1 LRRFRGI
8 FGGSG
13 TANEM
18 NPAPVTESGHKLR
31 VLYVAY
37 PLLPISQHSAGGAEQ
52 MLLAVEREMHDRGHS
67 TAVAACAGSHVAG
80 ELFATGEGAEAAD
93 QFERRSQEQTRSI
106 LDFLHR
112 GAAKR
117 FDLIHDMS
125 GGFWQHADGLPI
137 PVMATLHLPPQLY
150 KHANFSV
157 IPNCV
162 SFNCVSQ
169 SQMREFRDLPR
180 VLGVAPNGIPVENFS
195 ESLIPTGS
203 REYFLWLGRICEE
216 KGAHTA
222 LDVAHT
228 AGVKL
233 IVAGTVYPFLYHQ
246 KYFAREIIPRLK
258 RAGATAKYVPQPTF
272 AEKVDLIR
280 NARALLITSE
290 VNETSSVVA
299 MEAAACGTPVLA
311 LRRGALPEVVAEG
324 VTGFIVDD
332 ADRMAAVMRRAAGIK
347 PEDCR
352 AYAREHYSARLMADA
367 YENLYRKLI
376 GTQVCRSAAW

>member
-1 LRRFRGI
+1 MSSVGVTRPFR
-8 FGGSG
+8 
-13 TANEM
+13 A
-18 NPAPVTESGHKLR
+18 LR

-37 PLLPISQHSAGGAEQ
+37 PLLPISEHSAGGAEQ
-52 MLLAVEREMHDRGHS
+52 MLLAVEREMHARRHH
-67 TAVAACAGSHVAG
+67 TTVAACAGSHVAG
-80 ELFATGEGAEAAD
+80 ELFATGDGADTAD

-106 LDFLHR
+106 LNWLR
-112 GAAKR
+112 AGAAER

-125 GGFWQHADGLPI
+125 GGFWQHAEGLPI

-157 IPNCV
+157 VPVCV

-169 SQMREFRDLPR
+169 SQMCEFRDLPR
-180 VLGVAPNGIPVENFS
+180 VLGIAPNGIPVDKFS
-195 ESLIPTGS
+195 EPTVPIED

-222 LDVAHT
+222 LDVAHA

-233 IVAGTVYPFLYHQ
+233 ILAGTVYPFLYHQ

-258 RAGATAKYVPQPTF
+258 RAGANAKYVPQPTF
-272 AEKVDLIR
+272 KEKVDLIR

-299 MEAAACGTPVLA
+299 MEAAACGTPVIA

-324 VTGFIVDD
+324 VTGFVLDH
-332 ADRMAAVMRRAAGIK
+332 ADEMARTISRVKEIK
-347 PEDCR
+347 PADCR
-352 AYAREHYSARLMADA
+352 AYAQQHYSASHMADA
-367 YENLYRKLI
+367 YEELYRKLI
-376 GTQVCRSAAW
+376 SVQLSRSAAW

>member
-1 LRRFRGI
+1 MSPAGVKEPRFC
-8 FGGSG
+8 
-13 TANEM
+13 
-18 NPAPVTESGHKLR
+18 

-37 PLLPISQHSAGGAEQ
+37 PLLPISEHSAGGAEQ
-52 MLLAVEREMHDRGHS
+52 MLLAVEREMHFRGHGS
-67 TAVAACAGSHVAG
+67 TVAACAGSQVAG
-80 ELFATGEGAEAAD
+80 ELFATGDGADHTD
-93 QFERRSQEQTRSI
+93 QFERRSHEQTHSI
-106 LDFLHR
+106 LNWLR
-112 GAAKR
+112 GGAARR

-125 GGFWQHADGLPI
+125 GSFWQHAEGLSI

-150 KHANFSV
+150 KHANFSM

-169 SQMREFRDLPR
+169 SQMCEFRDLPR
-180 VLGVAPNGIPVENFS
+180 VLGVAPNGIPVDKFS
-195 ESLIPTGS
+195 QPIVSIES

-222 LDVAHT
+222 LDVAHA

-233 IVAGTVYPFLYHQ
+233 ILAGTVYPFLYHQ

-258 RAGATAKYVPQPTF
+258 RAGNKAKYVPQPTF

-299 MEAAACGTPVLA
+299 MEAAACGTPVVA

-324 VTGFIVDD
+324 VTGCLVDQ
-332 ADRMAAVMRRAAGIK
+332 ADEMARAISRVKEIEPA
-347 PEDCR
+347 DCR
-352 AYAREHYSARLMADA
+352 AYAQQHYSASHMADA
-367 YENLYRKLI
+367 YEELYRKLI
-376 GTQVCRSAAW
+376 SVQLSQSAAW